1 MIMTTHFWT
10 STAIIQEQMHNPES
24 FQKGRLQDSQ
34 AVDGQTQSRE
44 PVLSKAASWLG
55 WPEPNTVFSSTDIV
69 TSQTWQYWL
78 QTCYYCK
85 REIRMKLKSSNISE
99 GRWESPQSLLSQA
112 MRRWQDRS
120 AGRRNSRSNG
130 PASSSLSSRCS
141 QNLALT
147 PLILGL
153 STDENAVSTYAY
165 FIFANKL
172 QDPWRE

>member
-1 MIMTTHFWT
+1 MYYLKGRLSLHFVMIMTTHFWT

-99 GRWESPQSLLSQA
+99 GRWESPQSLYRCWARPWGGDKTGVQEGETAGPMGQRHLLSVH
-112 MRRWQDRS
+112 
-120 AGRRNSRSNG
+120 
-130 PASSSLSSRCS
+130 
-141 QNLALT
+141 
-147 PLILGL
+147 
-153 STDENAVSTYAY
+153 AVHKT
-165 FIFANKL
+165 
-172 QDPWRE
+172 